1 MSRCSSPLPDG
12 PLLDVESRLTQ
23 VAALLR
29 DHRDIVQGRVNQ
41 PTVPLWCA
49 GRGWS
54 EFLLSLSEEA
64 LVQCEADGF
73 VDLLRRRGDAPSSL
87 VSVMEQVRA
96 ASDIP
101 SIGPVEPALGLET
114 HRVKARK
121 QAQLGGLLSLAQN
134 LAEGANRIVD
144 VGAGQGHLTRAAAR
158 AWDKEAVGLDRNEAL
173 IRVARLLAEDGRVD
187 FQFWDAFG
195 DPFDLCE
202 SDLVVGL
209 HACGEVGDVLVQ
221 RASESGARVLLVSC
235 CPQKVRGEVRE
246 PVSRS
251 GRDMGLQLPRGV
263 LGLANLSQLTQGVE
277 ASLTDTMRSR
287 QARYALRLLLRGQ
300 GCTVSPGAEMRGVNR
315 RQAYHGLRSLA
326 EQALSARG
334 LPLATPAEIET
345 FEQHARLEYGVM
357 RRLSLPR
364 AAFARLV
371 ELAVVLDRAA
381 LLRER
386 DYSVS
391 VATVFDATVSPRNIG
406 IFALPDPVGR
416 ACR

>member
-12 PLLDVESRLTQ
+12 PLFDAVSRLTQ
-23 VAALLR
+23 VASLLR
-29 DHRDIVQGRVNQ
+29 DHRDIVQGRVND
-41 PTVPLWCA
+41 PTVPPWCE

-54 EFLLSLSEEA
+54 AFLLSLSGEA
-64 LVQCEADGF
+64 LDLCEADGF
-73 VDLLRRRGDAPSSL
+73 LDLLRRRGDAPASL
-87 VSVMEQVRA
+87 LSVMEQVRA

-101 SIGPVEPALGLET
+101 SIVPTTPALALAT

-121 QAQLGGLLSLAQN
+121 QAQLGGLLSAAQSLAD
-134 LAEGANRIVD
+134 GANRIVD

-158 AWDKEAVGLDRNEAL
+158 AWDKEAIGLDRNEAL
-173 IRVARLLAEDGRVD
+173 IRVARHLAEDGRVD
-187 FQFWDAFG
+187 FRFWDAFG
-195 DPFDLCE
+195 DPFDLCA

-221 RASESGARVLLVSC
+221 RASEAGARVLLVSC
-235 CPQKVRGEVRE
+235 CPQKVRREVRE
-246 PVSRS
+246 PVSRT
-251 GRDMGLQLPRGV
+251 GRDMGLHLPRAV
-263 LGLANLSQLTQGVE
+263 LGLANLGQLTQGVE

-287 QARYALRLLLRGQ
+287 QARYALRLLLRGR
-300 GCTVSPGAEMRGVNR
+300 GCTVSPGAEMRSVNR

-326 EQALSARG
+326 EQALKARG
-334 LPLATPAEIET
+334 LPPATAAEIDSS
-345 FEQHARLEYGVM
+345 EQRAHLEYGVM

-371 ELAVVLDRAA
+371 ELAVVLDRAV

-386 DYSVS
+386 GYSIS

-406 IFALPDPVGR
+406 IFALPEPVGK
-416 ACR
+416 A